1 MRYLSIHKLV
11 RFKKIIPFPIT
22 KIFQKLSQGTNE
34 EIKNLRA
41 IGLVKAKEP

>member
-1 MRYLSIHKLV
+1 LSIRKLV
-11 RFKKIIPFPIT
+11 GLKKILPFPIT

-34 EIKNLRA
+34 EIKFLRA